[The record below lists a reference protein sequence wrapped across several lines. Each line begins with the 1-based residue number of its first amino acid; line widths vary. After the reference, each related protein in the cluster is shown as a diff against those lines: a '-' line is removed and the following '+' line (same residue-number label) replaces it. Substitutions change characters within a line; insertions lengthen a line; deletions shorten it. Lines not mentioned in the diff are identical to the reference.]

1 MEYIYSALEFIANI
15 GQTFLD
21 FFDVAIEWIKNAFE
35 YGAMWLISV
44 WLDIKIASIQIALKI
59 AQLLL
64 EEYGV
69 YTLVE
74 DRFNALPS
82 DVRYILTEYGVT
94 SGLRVIVDAF
104 ATSLVMRFFNW

>member
-44 WLDIKIASIQIALKI
+44 WLDIKIARYKSHSRLRSCCSKNMASIRLSKTAL
-59 AQLLL
+59 
-64 EEYGV
+64 
-69 YTLVE
+69 
-74 DRFNALPS
+74 
-82 DVRYILTEYGVT
+82 
-94 SGLRVIVDAF
+94 
-104 ATSLVMRFFNW
+104 MRFPLTSVIS